1 MDATMLARWHQ
12 SSSGHGSDY
21 QRRTGCDE
29 LFIKAAGLTHEI
41 RLVDLG
47 TVEQQDVID
56 WAWAN
61 CPSFRGMFAYESEF
75 IDFDPEYYDFV
86 FEQEKD
92 AILFGL
98 KFGSH

>member
-1 MDATMLARWHQ
+1 MDATMLARWCQ

-21 QRRTGCDE
+21 QRQTGCDE
-29 LFIKAAGLTHEI
+29 LFIKVAGLTHEI

>member
-1 MDATMLARWHQ
+1 V
-12 SSSGHGSDY
+12 
-21 QRRTGCDE
+21 
-29 LFIKAAGLTHEI
+29 AGLTHEI

>member
-1 MDATMLARWHQ
+1 LTYEVRLEDLTTVMQHDVMYWAR
-12 SSSGHGSDY
+12 
-21 QRRTGCDE
+21 
-29 LFIKAAGLTHEI
+29 
-41 RLVDLG
+41 
-47 TVEQQDVID
+47 
-56 WAWAN
+56 AN